1 MRQKSSTG
9 ELMTITMLIIGKDNA
24 EVDTPNHFEIVD
36 EAAISPETQVSIKKL
51 LRVDDFQQLGTFELN
66 VRDRDTNEAFRV
78 RVYARIALLKESSS
92 FEILTQRQGA
102 TYLQRRTLQR
112 ESGDTSFARIF

>member
-1 MRQKSSTG
+1 
-9 ELMTITMLIIGKDNA
+9 MTITMLIIGKDNA